1 MEFTIY
7 SIGSAAFLEEILN
20 SVAMISG
27 TGQIESLARIGLIV
41 GVFILGFQAVMN
53 NTGIQ
58 FQKVLVCLILY
69 LAMYGPSGRAL
80 IEDVYTGDVAVVDN
94 VPLGPLAVG
103 SIVSNIGYV
112 LTNTFEQ
119 AFSTPGMT
127 NYGFADPL
135 NTLVQIRKIAN
146 NVMSLGSMTGAGA
159 NESIMASWSNYM
171 RECTLVA
178 ANNDERALHAM
189 LNDPNALGAL
199 KFDSNVYYTK
209 IYDGSADGV
218 VKTCTEAF
226 TILNTMTTSKEDELL
241 GDLGKGFTQT
251 GTPLDSTAL
260 EAKLNDALQFV
271 ANGVVDARTF
281 AVMAAV
287 LPILEGAPS
296 AKSIDDM
303 QGAAAIM
310 MSQAMQQ
317 QNTQWAAE
325 GSMFTRYIRPFMT
338 FFEGFIYAIT
348 PLMAFVIVL
357 GGFGIGL
364 VAKYLLILIWMV
376 LWMPVLAI
384 VNLFA
389 LNQTQVKI
397 EAITGGSFAP
407 TGMSFN
413 TMRDMLPILEQQVGV
428 AGMLASSVPALC
440 MFLVY
445 GTSVAASGIASRL
458 NGSDTINEKI
468 ASPDVVQP
476 GPGLSMSSAF
486 STDPTMGTRSTGS
499 EALRPTI
506 NTGSMLEKAASSARE
521 NLTSSS
527 ISYNQAFQKQ
537 LGQSISN
544 GASKADVAEIGAG
557 VTSALGLND
566 SSAYNSA
573 RQAAFKMGAT
583 QSDVDAFVAQV
594 AAGGEASL
602 GLSAFGSGVSMKTGA
617 STNSQ
622 DTQSTSNSVS
632 REQQDAVSAE
642 LKSAVQSNFSRDNAQ
657 RTAER
662 LQTSQDFK
670 NDASFTDALSKQTAD
685 LQQSKEA
692 YSQVMSFKDSYGMQ
706 TSTSVDALAQDAIR
720 RGTAGQLNASLDQLS
735 GSERDAAMAKKDSFM
750 RANGTLMGNE
760 NADVAGSIYALA
772 SAGRYDMLGAALGNE
787 FTPIDAH
794 ANSGIGTVANN
805 GNEGA
810 FGNRGIPSPQFDPA
824 AERASLI
831 ERGQSA
837 AEATHG
843 NGLGKVNSVYAGNV
857 DSMGADRAAEARMQW
872 AENGKNLSTD
882 QIISNP
888 SNATGLLARAGGSDV
903 VNEEK
908 YHMGYQD
915 AIERNLPEP
924 LAQIAG
930 NASRGIVDDAQ
941 VRDTVIELQR
951 DYGLSGPEAMGA
963 INATVTGAVSHN
975 QDGGHQYAD
984 IAEVFNAHGS
994 AEALK
999 DRSNNPSNLLNL
1011 TN

>member
-135 NTLVQIRKIAN
+135 NTLVQVRKIAN
-146 NVMSLGSMTGAGA
+146 NVISLGSMTGAGA
-159 NESIMASWSNYM
+159 NESLMASWSNYM

-178 ANNDERALHAM
+178 ANNDERALHSM
-189 LNDPNALGAL
+189 LGRTDAIAAL
-199 KFDSNVYYTK
+199 KFDSNVYFTK

-218 VKTCTEAF
+218 VKTCTDAF
-226 TILNTMTTSKEDELL
+226 SILSTMTTGKEDELL
-241 GDLGKGFTQT
+241 GDIGKGFTQS
-251 GTPLDSTAL
+251 GTALDSAAL
-260 EAKLNDALQFV
+260 EAKLNDALQYV

-281 AVMAAV
+281 AVMSAV

-376 LWMPVLAI
+376 LWMPVLSI
-384 VNLFA
+384 VNLYA

-397 EAITGGSFAP
+397 EAITGGSFAVA
-407 TGMSFN
+407 GLSFN
-413 TMRDMLPILEQQVGV
+413 HLRDMLPILEQQIGV
-428 AGMLASSVPALC
+428 AGMMASSVPALC

-445 GTSVAASGIASRL
+445 GTSVAASGIAARL

-486 STDPTMGTRSTGS
+486 TSDPTMGTRSTGS

-506 NTGSMLEKAASSARE
+506 NTGSMLEKAASSAKE
-521 NLTSSS
+521 NLTASS

-537 LGQSISN
+537 LGQSISS
-544 GASKADVAEIGAG
+544 GASKAEVAELGSG
-557 VTSALGLND
+557 LTSALGLNE

-594 AAGGEASL
+594 AAGGEAK
-602 GLSAFGSGVSMKTGA
+602 LSFGSFGGVKAGA
-617 STNSQ
+617 TTNSQ
-622 DTQSTSNSVS
+622 DTQSTTNSTA

-642 LKSAVQSNFSRDNAQ
+642 LKSAVQSNFSKDNAQ

-662 LQTSQDFK
+662 LQTSKEF
-670 NDASFTDALSKQTAD
+670 NNNAAFTDALSKQSAD
-685 LQQSKEA
+685 LQQSKES

-706 TSTSVDALAQDAIR
+706 TSTSIDALAQDAIN
-720 RGTAGQLNASLDQLS
+720 RGTAGQLNSSLDNLS
-735 GSERDAAMAKKDSFM
+735 GKERDEAMAKKDSFM
-750 RANGTLMGNE
+750 RANATLMGNQ

-787 FTPIDAH
+787 FTPIDAN
-794 ANSGIGTVANN
+794 ANAGIGQVANN
-805 GNEGA
+805 GNEA
-810 FGNRGIPSPQFDPA
+810 AYESRGIPTPQFDPE
-824 AERASLI
+824 AERASI
-831 ERGQSA
+831 IARGEQNVNDLRSDS
-837 AEATHG
+837 EAD
-843 NGLGKVNSVYAGNV
+843 VNTVYGSNV
-857 DSMGADRAAEARMQW
+857 ASMGNDRAAEARMQW
-872 AENGKNLSTD
+872 AENGMNLTT
-882 QIISNP
+882 QGIISNP
-888 SNATGLLARAGGSDV
+888 TNAAGLQARTGGSEV
-903 VNEEK
+903 VSEEK
-908 YHMGYQD
+908 YRLGYQD
-915 AIERNLPEP
+915 AIERNLPQP
-924 LAQIAG
+924 LAEIAG
-930 NASRGIVDDAQ
+930 NASRGIVDDAH

-963 INATVTGAVSHN
+963 INATVAGAVSHN

-984 IAEVFNAHGS
+984 IAEVFNAKGS
-994 AEALK
+994 EEALT
-999 DRSNNPSNLLNL
+999 DRSYAPSNVLKL